1 MDILGVVTVPGWV
14 LTIIIIII
22 TLYLY
27 SLWHHSLWRRNG
39 IPGPKPTPFLGVLP
53 LIKKHGLAK
62 ADLELVTKYGSVV
75 GVYNGLLP
83 VLLVTDPAMIK
94 EIFIKEFSNFTNRPI
109 PFKMDKEMA
118 SGVGAAFD
126 NHWKFL
132 RSTLSPTFSSGK
144 QKLMVPKIHRCCTD
158 LVANIQKQREQGHV
172 DMKEVCGAYTMD
184 VIASTAFG
192 IEVNSQ
198 KDPNNQFVKHAKEA
212 ALGEIFKLKFLL
224 IMLFPFLK
232 NLVTVQLSSKAV
244 NDFFKTVVD
253 SAIELRKTGHEVY
266 NDFLQLMLN
275 ARHDDTQSEYF
286 TKGDVQE
293 FKNRGLNSMELKEN
307 AVTFFIAGYD
317 TTANTLS
324 FACYCLATNQGVQ
337 GKCIDEIENVIKG
350 GTPQMEDLVE
360 LEYLDRF
367 FNEVLRLYGAAS
379 RFHRAAREDVTVS
392 GVHIPKDVNVSVP
405 IYALHR
411 NPKYWPD
418 PEKFDPDRFTDEN
431 KAKRPEYTFVPFGV
445 GPRICI
451 GMRLALM
458 EAKMALVF
466 MLQRF
471 TFSPCSETEIPV
483 ELEQGAII
491 RAKNGIKLNIINR

>member
-1 MDILGVVTVPGWV
+1 MDILGFVTVPGWV

-27 SLWHHSLWRRNG
+27 SLWHHNLWRRNG
-39 IPGPKPTPFLGVLP
+39 VPGPRPTPFLGVLP

-83 VLLVTDPAMIK
+83 VLLVTDPVMIK

-109 PFKMDKEMA
+109 PFKMDKETA
-118 SGVGAAFD
+118 SGVGTAFD

-144 QKLMVPKIHRCCTD
+144 QKLMVPKIQRCCAD
-158 LVANIQKQREQGHV
+158 LVENIQQQREQGHV

-184 VIASTAFG
+184 
-192 IEVNSQ
+192 
-198 KDPNNQFVKHAKEA
+198 
-212 ALGEIFKLKFLL
+212 IFKFKFLL

-232 NLVTVQLSSKAV
+232 NLVSVQLSSKAV
-244 NDFFKTVVD
+244 NDFFKNVVD
-253 SAIELRKTGHEVY
+253 SAIELRKKGQEVY

-275 ARHDDTQSEYF
+275 ARHDGTQSDYF

-293 FKNRGLNSMELKEN
+293 FKNRGLNNIELKEN

-324 FACYCLATNQGVQ
+324 FACYCLATNQDVQ
-337 GKCIDEIENVIKG
+337 GKCIDEIENVLQG
-350 GTPQMEDLVE
+350 GTPQMEDLVK

-379 RFHRAAREDVTVS
+379 RFHRAAREGMTVC
-392 GVHIPKDVNVSVP
+392 GVHIPKGVNVGVP
-405 IYALHR
+405 VYALHR

-418 PEKFDPDRFTDEN
+418 PERFDSDRFTDEN

-491 RAKNGIKLNIINR
+491 RAKNGIKLNINKR